1 MVDDELETCHII
13 LLNKQGKITQALA
26 GHTAGSVPRFLP
38 GALVQCEVYTTTNLW
53 S

>member
-26 GHTAGSVPRFLP
+26 GHTAGSVPT